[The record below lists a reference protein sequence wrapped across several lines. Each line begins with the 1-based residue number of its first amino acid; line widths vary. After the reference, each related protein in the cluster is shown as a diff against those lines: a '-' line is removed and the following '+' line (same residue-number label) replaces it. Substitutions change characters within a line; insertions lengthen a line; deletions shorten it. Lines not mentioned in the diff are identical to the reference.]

1 MIMTHAPFLRLPV
14 LLLLGFFLS
23 GCATPHNRKD
33 PLEPFNR
40 AMFGFNEAVD
50 DAILKPVAKGYKAV
64 TPEPIEM
71 MIGNFFSNIDDI
83 VVMINDLL
91 QLKLIEALSDGGRVL
106 INSTIGLFGVVDVA
120 SPIGLEKRNEDFG
133 QTLGRYGIANGPYL
147 VLPFLGSS
155 SLRDTA
161 GLVVDRNVTDPLYR
175 INHIRT
181 RNQAL
186 ALKFTDAR
194 ARLLDAEKTLE
205 DAALDK
211 YEFMR
216 DAYLQRRRNLVYD
229 GDPPRR
235 KDDDEDLDESKI
247 QDSPSSVAAILSAA
261 EQQPAEPAKTTVSER
276 APTKPVESAEQ
287 LVVTPDQTNDPSG
300 IVTPAMMPALAKAAE
315 TTPAQKQVRIWL
327 PVSNAY

>member
-1 MIMTHAPFLRLPV
+1 MIRPALFRLSI
-14 LLLLGFFLS
+14 LLLLGFFLG

-50 DAILKPVAKGYKAV
+50 SAVIKPVAKGYKAV

-71 MIGNFFSNIDDI
+71 MIGNFFSNINDV

-91 QLKLIEALSDGGRVL
+91 QLKFVEALSDGGRVL
-106 INSTIGLFGVVDVA
+106 INSTVGLLGVVDVA
-120 SPIGLEKRNEDFG
+120 SSMGLEKRNEDFG
-133 QTLGRYGIANGPYL
+133 QTLGRYGVANGPYL

-155 SLRDTA
+155 TLRDA
-161 GLVVDRNVTDPLYR
+161 VGFVADRNVADPLYR
-175 INHIRT
+175 IDHIRT

-186 ALKFTDAR
+186 ALKFTDDR
-194 ARLLDAEKTLE
+194 ARLLDVGKTLE

-235 KDDDEDLDESKI
+235 KDDEEDLDESKI
-247 QDSPSSVAAILSAA
+247 QDSPAAVAAVLPAT
-261 EQQPAEPAKTTVSER
+261 EQPPAEPATPPSTLASAVEPHVGQAQGQPLPPATPSTLASTVETPP
-276 APTKPVESAEQ
+276 APKPV
-287 LVVTPDQTNDPSG
+287 P
-300 IVTPAMMPALAKAAE
+300 M
-315 TTPAQKQVRIWL
+315 RIWL
-327 PVSNAY
+327 PASNAY

>member
-1 MIMTHAPFLRLPV
+1 MTRFALFKLPA
-14 LLLLGFFLS
+14 LLLLGLFLS
-23 GCATPHNRKD
+23 GCATPYNRKD

-40 AMFGFNEAVD
+40 AMFSFNEAVD
-50 DAILKPVAKGYKAV
+50 GAILKPVAKGYKAV

-71 MIGNFFSNIDDI
+71 MVGNFFSNIDDV

-91 QLKLIEALSDGGRVL
+91 QFKFIEALSDGGRVL
-106 INSTIGLFGVVDVA
+106 VNSTIGLFGVVDVA

-133 QTLGRYGIANGPYL
+133 QTLGRYGIASGPYL
-147 VLPFLGSS
+147 VLPFLGPSS
-155 SLRDTA
+155 VRDA
-161 GLVVDRNVTDPLYR
+161 VGRVVDIKATDPLSR
-175 INHIRT
+175 IDHIPT

-235 KDDDEDLDESKI
+235 KDDEEDMDESKI
-247 QDSPSSVAAILSAA
+247 QDSPSAVTAVSPAV
-261 EQQPAEPAKTTVSER
+261 EQQPAESAKATVIERPPAKPAE
-276 APTKPVESAEQ
+276 PAEQ
-287 LVVTPDQTNDPSG
+287 LAVAASDPTAV
-300 IVTPAMMPALAKAAE
+300 VTPAMIPALAKAPE
-315 TTPAQKQVRIWL
+315 TTPAQKSVPVRIWL
-327 PVSNAY
+327 PASNAY